1 MSYTVK
7 LDLYEGPIGV
17 LLTLI
22 QGADLDIYQLSITD
36 LVNDFMA
43 EIELRKRLDLE
54 VATEFLLVAATLIEI
69 KCRKLFP
76 TTSLLDDDEELAFFE
91 ERDLLLARL
100 LEAKTYRDVSSVFGT
115 LIELGMARYRRE
127 VGFGIELAYLVPDPL
142 SHNQADDLAL
152 AYERVM
158 RATTPEVLSTHHVTP
173 LPRMSVLEAREILL
187 ERLLATKDNSF
198 EVVTSLAS
206 SKIEVVLY
214 FLGLLELYKLG
225 IIDAVQTELGSITI
239 EVKGDLDQLTKAT
252 EE

>member
-22 QGADLDIYQLSITD
+22 QGADIDIYQLSITD
-36 LVNDFMA
+36 LVADFMA

-54 VATEFLLVAATLIEI
+54 IATEFLLVAATLIEI

-76 TTSLLDDDEELAFFE
+76 SSSLLDDDEELAFFE

-115 LIELGMARYRRE
+115 LIELGAARFGRE
-127 VGFGIELAYLVPDPL
+127 VGFGVELSHLVPDPL
-142 SHNQADDLAL
+142 SNLDPIELAN
-152 AYERVM
+152 AYDKAL
-158 RATTPEVLSTHHVTP
+158 RASTPESLSTHHVTP

-187 ERLLATKDNSF
+187 SRLVETKSNSF
-198 EVVTSLAS
+198 EVVTTLAS
-206 SKIEVVLY
+206 TKIEVVLY

-225 IIDAVQTELGSITI
+225 LIRASQGEFGGILI
-239 EVKGDLDQLTKAT
+239 EVIDDTDKQGSPN
-252 EE
+252 

>member
-17 LLTLI
+17 LLSLI
-22 QGADLDIYQLSITD
+22 QGSDIDIYQLSITD

-76 TTSLLDDDEELAFFE
+76 STSSLDDDEELAFFE

-100 LEAKTYRDVSSVFGT
+100 LEAKTYRDVSNVFGT
-115 LIELGMARYRRE
+115 LIDLGMARFGRE
-127 VGFGIELAYLVPDPL
+127 VGFGGELAHLVPDPL
-142 SHNQADDLAL
+142 SNIGAGDLAA
-152 AYERVM
+152 AYERAL
-158 RATTPEVLSTHHVTP
+158 RATTPEALSTHHVTP
-173 LPRMSVLEAREILL
+173 LPKMSVVEAREILL
-187 ERLLATKDNSF
+187 NRLLESRNNSF

-225 IIDAVQTELGSITI
+225 LIDAVQNGMGAITI
-239 EVKGDLDQLTKAT
+239 EVIGDRDQLSKAT
-252 EE
+252 RA